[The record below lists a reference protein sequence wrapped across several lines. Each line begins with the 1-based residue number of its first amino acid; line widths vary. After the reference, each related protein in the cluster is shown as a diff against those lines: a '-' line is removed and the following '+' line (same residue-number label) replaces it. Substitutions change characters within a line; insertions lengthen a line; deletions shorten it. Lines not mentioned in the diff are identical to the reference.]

1 MDNKEDM
8 TNNDIYFMNI
18 AIKEAQKAALKD
30 EVPVGAVIVRDGKVI
45 AKAGN
50 SREKDKLPSSHAE
63 FKAMM
68 KAAKK
73 LGGWRLVGC
82 TLYVTLEPCAMCAG
96 AIINSRLPRVVY
108 GAYDKRFG
116 ALGSVYSLHEGKL
129 NHIPEVKGGVL
140 EDICARLLSEY
151 FRQKRGK

>member
-1 MDNKEDM
+1 MEKIIEN
-8 TNNDIYFMNI
+8 
-18 AIKEAQKAALKD
+18 ALKEALQADKVG
-30 EVPVGAVIVRDGKVI
+30 EVPVGAVIF
-45 AKAGN
+45 N
-50 SREKDKLPSSHAE
+50 SKTKEILCSAHNLVVSNNDPTAHAE
-63 FKAMM
+63 ILALRQAGELLCNYNLSGYSLF
-68 KAAKK
+68 
-73 LGGWRLVGC
+73 
-82 TLYVTLEPCAMCAG
+82 VTLEPCAMCAG

-140 EDICARLLSEY
+140 EDVCARLLSEY